1 MSRPAALDAHSLE
14 AEASLTRERMSRV
27 QAEIITVLAENGP
40 LTHDAIYDQYK
51 ARTHMFTGIP
61 RVTEQRVRTA
71 VSGLV
76 RRGLVTETRE
86 PGVSRH
92 GHKATRWTLA

>member
-1 MSRPAALDAHSLE
+1 MSRPVALNAHSIE
-14 AEASLTRERMSRV
+14 ADVSLTPARMSRV
-27 QAEIITVLAENGP
+27 QAEVITILAENGP
-40 LTHDAIYDQYK
+40 LVHDAIYDQYK
-51 ARTHMFTGIP
+51 ARAHMFTGIP

-76 RRGLVTETRE
+76 RRRLVTQARE

-92 GHKATRWTLA
+92 GHRATRWTLA